1 MIRSKLNKLSQEVI
15 NQIAAGEVVE
25 RPASIVKE
33 LVDNSIDA
41 DATKISV
48 KIKEGGIDMIEVS
61 DNGYGIPKENI
72 SSIFDPHT
80 TSKISSIEDLNTLI
94 SMGFRGEA
102 LSTITSVSRVKVDS
116 KFQNEDIANS
126 ISFNEDGKS
135 DITSTA
141 KETGTTV
148 RVENIFYNIPAR
160 RKYLKSA
167 NTEYRK
173 IYDTLRKFYL
183 IYPNIHFVLE
193 KDGKRVDDIAAVKD
207 SKAGDIVLE
216 RVEDVLGKGNG
227 PEMIKVFLDGN
238 GMKITGYISHPSSH
252 KSKSVN
258 QHIFLNKR
266 AIVDRGVI
274 RAVMEGYSRY
284 VPSGQKNDFV
294 LSIEINPNL
303 VDVNVHPRKEEVRFE
318 NPYRVYLAVEEAV
331 KHALEKALSYK
342 NVSNV
347 SADNYQSSFQ
357 PTYSE
362 KFDFSSIREN
372 LNKDKDSG
380 QQKGSQSA
388 LFGTATRSFSGG
400 SSHNYNYRNVYD
412 KSASV
417 KDSLIFSKEILSQSD
432 NEDSYKENIVNKD
445 FAVSDENTEIVKIFQ
460 IFNKYIFIEYSNAQC
475 WIVDQHAAAERIN
488 FERLVNSEEGNID
501 LQNLLVP
508 VDLPF
513 GKNELIFLE
522 QSSDFFAQL
531 GFIFDVEEKN
541 VKLKSVPAE
550 FANSDFVK
558 IFTDIFEMEDDL
570 SVLQKSLLERKSD
583 VLATIA
589 CHGSIRSGQ
598 KLEREEMLSLIQ
610 QLKQC
615 KNAYSCPHGRPI
627 IWKMSLAELDSHFE
641 RTY

>member
-1 MIRSKLNKLSQEVI
+1 MIMSKLNKLSQEVI

-48 KIKEGGIDMIEVS
+48 KIKEGGIDLIEIS
-61 DNGYGIPKENI
+61 DNGYGIPRENI

-102 LSTITSVSRVKVDS
+102 LSTITSVSKVRVDS
-116 KFQNEDIANS
+116 KFEKEDIASS
-126 ISFNEDGKS
+126 ISFNENGKS
-135 DITSTA
+135 DITSIA

-148 RVENIFYNIPAR
+148 RVENVFYNIPAR

-183 IYPNIHFVLE
+183 IYPNIHFILE
-193 KDGKRVDDIAAVKD
+193 KDGKRVDDITAVKG
-207 SKAGDIVLE
+207 SKAGDILLE
-216 RVEDVLGKGNG
+216 RVEDVFGKSNG
-227 PEMIKVFLDGN
+227 PELIKVFLDGN
-238 GMKITGYISHPSSH
+238 GMRITGYISHPSVH
-252 KSKSVN
+252 KSKSTN

-303 VDVNVHPRKEEVRFE
+303 VDINVHPRKEEVRFE

-342 NVSNV
+342 NVHNV
-347 SADNYQSSFQ
+347 SVDDYQNSFK
-357 PTYSE
+357 PTHSG

-372 LNKDKDSG
+372 LNKNNKEQES
-380 QQKGSQSA
+380 SQSA
-388 LFGTATRSFSGG
+388 IFATKSFSSGG
-400 SSHNYNYRNVYD
+400 SSNYNYKNVYD
-412 KSASV
+412 KGTSV
-417 KDSLIFSKEILSQSD
+417 KDSLIFSKEILSQTVNNSKDSID
-432 NEDSYKENIVNKD
+432 NIDTSI
-445 FAVSDENTEIVKIFQ
+445 FDENTDIVKIFQ
-460 IFNKYIFIEYSNAQC
+460 IFNKYIFVEYSNSVC
-475 WIVDQHAAAERIN
+475 WIIDQHACAERIN
-488 FERLVNSEEGNID
+488 FEKLIDSEGGNID

-508 VDLPF
+508 VDISF

-522 QSSDFFAQL
+522 QSKDFFSDL
-531 GFIFDVEEKN
+531 GFIFDVEERSI
-541 VKLKSVPAE
+541 KLRSVPAE
-550 FANSDFVK
+550 FASSDFVK
-558 IFTDIFEMEDDL
+558 IFTNILGMEDDL
-570 SVLQKSLLERKSD
+570 SVLQKSLSERKND
-583 VLATIA
+583 ILATIA

-598 KLEREEMLSLIQ
+598 KLEKEEMLSLID

-627 IWKMSLAELDSHFE
+627 IWKISLPEFDSHFE